1 MLFKHQTKYSS
12 LHAYITEKEMN
23 DQQGTDNLMPRDGG
37 MGGGVSYFVKH
48 ILANVVFKTYTEVIL

>member
-1 MLFKHQTKYSS
+1 
-12 LHAYITEKEMN
+12 MN